1 MGSAEVVE
9 RIKSALPDMPSQLQ
23 TAARFIMDHPS
34 EVALLSMREQARK
47 AGVPPATM
55 TRLAQRL
62 GFSGFMNLKAAY
74 VESVRNNVAWFSG
87 RAVTML
93 SRRREIGEA
102 ALVTETVDAI
112 SRSVAELNRPATAQ
126 ALVKATNI
134 LEKSRRIF
142 CVGARA
148 TFPVAFLF
156 DYTQRYYSDRIQ
168 LLEGT
173 GGSGVDLMDRIT
185 SKDALFAVSLSPYAN
200 STHRIVELADAA
212 GAKIVAITDSEYS
225 PIARL
230 ADIAILVSARSP
242 SFFDTISPA
251 LAASEVLVALLASRA
266 GSDVPGKIKQHE
278 QHLRA
283 AGVFWSESR
292 RTRQTNGKQQRS
304 KSKEQ

>member
-1 MGSAEVVE
+1 M
-9 RIKSALPDMPSQLQ
+9 Q

-62 GFSGFMNLKAAY
+62 GFSGYLNLKAAY
-74 VESVRNNVAWFSG
+74 AEAVRDNVAWFSG
-87 RAVTML
+87 RAVNML

-102 ALVTETVDAI
+102 ALVAETVNAI
-112 SRSVAELNRPATAQ
+112 SRTVAELNRPATTR
-126 ALVKATNI
+126 ALIKATNI
-134 LEKSRRIF
+134 LDKSRRIF

-156 DYTQRYYSDRIQ
+156 DYTQRYYSDRFQ

-173 GGSGVDLMDRIT
+173 GGSGIDLIDRINP
-185 SKDALFAVSLSPYAN
+185 KDALFAVSLSPYAN
-200 STHRIVELADAA
+200 STHRTVELANAA
-212 GAKIVAITDSEYS
+212 GAKIVAVTDSEFS

-251 LAASEVLVALLASRA
+251 LAAAEVLVALLASRA
-266 GSDVPGKIKQHE
+266 GPGVPEKIRRHE
-278 QHLRA
+278 NHLRA

-292 RTRQTNGKQQRS
+292 RKQQTNGRR
-304 KSKEQ
+304 